1 MAGNFSDWGIK
12 MYDNK
17 PVRVCLFVSR
27 NKDNK
32 DVKGFKERRV
42 AFLTTKSYNDARLN
56 DDFIDFVNKGVEGEM
71 SRMYVSVNARDTKK
85 IYKELLHFLFD
96 NPDFNLTHIQ
106 GKLAGIGAKKEN
118 ALEHKWLFD
127 FDSTNLKSEIDF
139 VSDILNY
146 VDCND
151 IYSYPTPHGFAIV
164 VDHGFDTREL
174 MKRWEDTVTLKRDDL
189 LCVNWACKINFK

>member
-1 MAGNFSDWGIK
+1 MAGNFSDWGVE
-12 MYDNK
+12 MYDDK

-32 DVKGFKERRV
+32 DIEGFKERRV
-42 AFLTTKSYNDARLN
+42 AFLTTKDYYDTRLN
-56 DDFIDFVNKGVEGEM
+56 DDFIDFVNKGVEGET
-71 SRMYVSVNARDTKK
+71 SRMYMSVNARNTKK

-127 FDSTNLKSEIDF
+127 FDSKNLKEEIDF
-139 VSDILNY
+139 MCDISNY
-146 VDCND
+146 VNCDD
-151 IYSYPTPHGFAIV
+151 IHSYPTPHGYAVI
-164 VDHGFDTREL
+164 VDHGFDIREL
-174 MKRWEDTVTLKRDDL
+174 MEKWGDVVTLKRDDL
-189 LCVNWACKINFK
+189 LCINWVYNVKE